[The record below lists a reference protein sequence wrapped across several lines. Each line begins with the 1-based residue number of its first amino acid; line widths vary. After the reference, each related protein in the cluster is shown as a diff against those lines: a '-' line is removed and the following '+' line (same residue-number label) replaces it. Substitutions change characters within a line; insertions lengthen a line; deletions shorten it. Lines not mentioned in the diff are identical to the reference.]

1 MKKDITFKFDSKIYK
16 REVKTKLSR
25 KYYNLWMKSHKFIGV
40 GYQENHFIMRKLW
53 EIGRVACFKLASGD
67 LCFTPYA
74 PNEWNIYDYPIR
86 LNLINVRG
94 VSFIPTKSLKVD
106 EEVVIGYALPD
117 MNPIRD
123 IVDVAIDEIVTAKMT
138 IMLNLFSHKMPFVIN
153 VTPQDRERIKSLFA
167 RLMDDDPALYCDI
180 DDINA
185 LQTLITGTPYII
197 DKLTAHIQTTENQ
210 LLTQLGIDNVA
221 FEKKERMNQDEIN
234 SNNVLINM
242 FANAYQDELT
252 GFCERA
258 TTILKPNL
266 PLQVESMHDNAMAE
280 MLKRKE
286 SEDNGNEQQ

>member
-1 MKKDITFKFDSKIYK
+1 MLFRS
-16 REVKTKLSR
+16 
-25 KYYNLWMKSHKFIGV
+25 
-40 GYQENHFIMRKLW
+40 
-53 EIGRVACFKLASGD
+53 
-67 LCFTPYA
+67 
-74 PNEWNIYDYPIR
+74 
-86 LNLINVRG
+86 
-94 VSFIPTKSLKVD
+94 
-106 EEVVIGYALPD
+106 
-117 MNPIRD
+117 RD

-197 DKLTAHIQTTENQ
+197 DKLTAHIQTIENQ

-258 TTILKPNL
+258 TTILKPNV

-286 SEDNGNEQQ
+286 SGDTEDE